1 MGSAAYA
8 TYYVNERVE
17 MTMGEQF
24 DKEWYEWKGEVN
36 TRLANIEEAQAEIKE
51 MLKQLKEDIGEM
63 RVREAQV
70 RTKLATVVGVVTFAL
85 TMLGKWVW
93 AKLTGA
99 G

>member
-1 MGSAAYA
+1 
-8 TYYVNERVE
+8 
-17 MTMGEQF
+17 MGEQF